1 MIEKKSSKV
10 VSAIIL
16 SILSLMCIIPF
27 ILLIMASLSS
37 DKSLLVDGYGF
48 WPKEFSLAAYNYLFS
63 DGVTIYRAYGMTI
76 LVTVIG
82 TSLGLVMTTMLAYAI
97 SRREL
102 PGRNKIAF
110 FVFFA
115 MLFNGGIVPTY
126 IMYSNYLHIKD
137 TIWGLIVPN
146 YLVFGFYVIMM
157 RTYFSQNLPES
168 VLESARIDGAS
179 EFRIFRRIAVPMSTP
194 ILATVGMMMAITY
207 WNDWMNGLYYISGKA
222 THLYTI
228 QLILNKMLQ
237 NVEALK
243 TIAVN
248 VSMELPTTSVRMAIA
263 VLGALPIMIAF
274 PFFQKYYVKGI
285 TIGAVKG

>member
-1 MIEKKSSKV
+1 MIEKKSSKIVPIV
-10 VSAIIL
+10 VL
-16 SILSLMCIIPF
+16 SILSALCIIPF
-27 ILLIMASLSS
+27 ILLISASLTSEQ
-37 DKSLLVDGYGF
+37 SLLVDGYGF
-48 WPKEFSLAAYNYLFS
+48 WPKEFSMAAYNYLFS
-63 DGVTIYRAYGMTI
+63 DGVTIIRAYGMTI
-76 LVTVIG
+76 LVTAIG
-82 TSLGLVMTTMLAYAI
+82 TGIGLIITTMLAYAI
-97 SRREL
+97 SRRDL

-126 IMYSNYLHIKD
+126 IMYANYLHVKD
-137 TIWGLIVPN
+137 TIWGLIIPN
-146 YLVFGFYVIMM
+146 YLVFAFYVIMM

-179 EFRIFRRIAVPMSTP
+179 EFRIFWKIAIPMSTP

-207 WNDWMNGLYYISGKA
+207 WNDWTNGLYYVNDTS
-222 THLYTI
+222 LFTI

-248 VSMELPTTSVRMAIA
+248 VSMELPSTSVRMAIA
-263 VLGALPIMIAF
+263 VLGALPIMAAF

>member
-1 MIEKKSSKV
+1 MIEKKSSKIIPV
-10 VSAIIL
+10 VIL
-16 SILSLMCIIPF
+16 TILSLECILPF
-27 ILLIMASLSS
+27 ILLISASLTSE
-37 DKSLLVDGYGF
+37 KSLIVDGYGF
-48 WPKEFSLAAYNYLFS
+48 LPKVFSTAAYDYLFS
-63 DGVTIYRAYGMTI
+63 DGITIVKAYGMTV
-76 LVTVIG
+76 LVTAVG
-82 TSLGLVMTTMLAYAI
+82 TAAGLIMTTMLAYAI

-102 PGRNKIAF
+102 PGRNKLAF

-126 IMYSNYLHIKD
+126 IMYVNYFHIKD
-137 TIWGLIVPN
+137 TVWGLIIPN
-146 YLVFGFYVIMM
+146 YLVFGFYIIMM
-157 RTYFSQNLPES
+157 RTYFAQNLPEA

-179 EFRIFRRIAVPMSTP
+179 EFHIFWRIALPMSTP
-194 ILATVGMMMAITY
+194 IIATVGMMMGITY
-207 WNDWMNGLYYISGKA
+207 WNDWQNGLYYVNDKS
-222 THLYTI
+222 LYTI

-237 NVEALK
+237 NAEAIK

-248 VSMELPTTSVRMAIA
+248 VSMELPGTSIKMAIA

>member
-1 MIEKKSSKV
+1 MIIL
-10 VSAIIL
+10 IIL
-16 SILSLMCIIPF
+16 SLTCVIPF
-27 ILLIMASLSS
+27 ILLISASLSS
-37 DKSLLVDGYGF
+37 EKSLIVEGYGF
-48 WPKEFSLAAYNYLFS
+48 WPKEFSWAAYEYLFA
-63 DGVTIYRAYGMTI
+63 DGVTIIRAYGMTI

-82 TSLGLVMTTMLAYAI
+82 TGVGLLITTMLAYAI
-97 SRREL
+97 SRRDL

-126 IMYSNYLHIKD
+126 IMYVNYFHIKD
-137 TIWGLIVPN
+137 TIWALIVPN

-157 RTYFSQNLPES
+157 RTYFAQNLPES
-168 VLESARIDGAS
+168 CLESARIDGAS
-179 EFRIFRRIAVPMSTP
+179 EFRIFRKIAMPMSTP

-207 WNDWMNGLYYISGKA
+207 WNDWQNGLYYVNDSK
-222 THLYTI
+222 LYTI

-237 NVEALK
+237 NVEAIK
-243 TIAVN
+243 TIATN
-248 VSMELPTTSVRMAIA
+248 VSIEIPGTSIRMAIA
-263 VLGALPIMIAF
+263 VLGALPIMCAF

>member
-1 MIEKKSSKV
+1 MIEKKSSK
-10 VSAIIL
+10 IIPGVIL
-16 SILSLMCIIPF
+16 TILSLICIVPF
-27 ILLIMASLSS
+27 ILLISASLSS
-37 DKSLLVDGYGF
+37 ETSLLLDGYGF
-48 WPKEFSLAAYNYLFS
+48 WPKEFSTAAYDYLFS
-63 DGVTIYRAYGMTI
+63 DGVTIIRAYGMTV
-76 LVTVIG
+76 LVTAIG
-82 TSLGLVMTTMLAYAI
+82 TGAGLIMTTMLAYAI
-97 SRREL
+97 SRRDL

-126 IMYSNYLHIKD
+126 IMYVNYFHIKN
-137 TIWGLIVPN
+137 TIWALIVPN

-157 RTYFSQNLPES
+157 RTYFAQNLPES
-168 VLESARIDGAS
+168 CLESARIDGAS
-179 EFRIFRRIAVPMSTP
+179 EFRIFRKIAIPMSTP

-207 WNDWMNGLYYISGKA
+207 WNDWQNGLYYVTDSK
-222 THLYTI
+222 LYTI

-237 NVEALK
+237 NAEAIK
-243 TIAVN
+243 TIATN
-248 VSMELPTTSVRMAIA
+248 VSVELPGTSIKMAIA

>member
-1 MIEKKSSKV
+1 MVEKKSSKIIPV
-10 VSAIIL
+10 VIL
-16 SILSLMCIIPF
+16 SILSLICIVPF
-27 ILLIMASLSS
+27 ILLISASLSS
-37 DKSLLVDGYGF
+37 ETSLLLDGYGF
-48 WPKEFSLAAYNYLFS
+48 WPKEFSWAAYDYLFS
-63 DGVTIYRAYGMTI
+63 DGITIIRAYGMTV

-82 TSLGLVMTTMLAYAI
+82 TGAGLIMTTMLAYAI
-97 SRREL
+97 SRRDL

-126 IMYSNYLHIKD
+126 IMYVNYFHIKD
-137 TIWGLIVPN
+137 TIWALIVPN

-179 EFRIFRRIAVPMSTP
+179 EFRIFWKIAMPMSTP

-207 WNDWMNGLYYISGKA
+207 WNDWQNGLYYVNDSK
-222 THLYTI
+222 LYTI

-237 NVEALK
+237 NAEAIK
-243 TIAVN
+243 TIATN
-248 VSMELPTTSVRMAIA
+248 VSVELPGISIKMAIA

>member
-1 MIEKKSSKV
+1 MIEKKSSKAV
-10 VSAIIL
+10 PMIILIIL
-16 SILSLMCIIPF
+16 SLTCVIPF
-27 ILLIMASLSS
+27 ILLISASLSS
-37 DKSLLVDGYGF
+37 EKSLIVEGYGF
-48 WPKEFSLAAYNYLFS
+48 WPKEFSWAAYEYLFA
-63 DGVTIYRAYGMTI
+63 DGVTIIRAYGMTI

-82 TSLGLVMTTMLAYAI
+82 TGVGLLITTMLAYAI
-97 SRREL
+97 SRRDL

-126 IMYSNYLHIKD
+126 IMYVNYFHIKD
-137 TIWGLIVPN
+137 TIWALIIPN

-168 VLESARIDGAS
+168 CLESARIDGAS
-179 EFRIFRRIAVPMSTP
+179 EFRIFRKIAMPMSTP

-207 WNDWMNGLYYISGKA
+207 WNDWQNGLYYVNDSK
-222 THLYTI
+222 LYTI

-237 NVEALK
+237 NVEAIK
-243 TIAVN
+243 TIATN
-248 VSMELPTTSVRMAIA
+248 VSIEIPGTSIRMAIA
-263 VLGALPIMIAF
+263 VLGALPIMCAF

>member
-1 MIEKKSSKV
+1 MVIL
-10 VSAIIL
+10 IIL
-16 SILSLMCIIPF
+16 SLTCVIPF
-27 ILLIMASLSS
+27 ILLISASLSS
-37 DKSLLVDGYGF
+37 EKSLIVEGYGF
-48 WPKEFSLAAYNYLFS
+48 WPKEFSWAAYEYLFS
-63 DGVTIYRAYGMTI
+63 DGVTIIRAYGMTI

-82 TSLGLVMTTMLAYAI
+82 TGVGLLITTMLAYAI
-97 SRREL
+97 SRRDL

-126 IMYSNYLHIKD
+126 IMYVNYFHIKD
-137 TIWGLIVPN
+137 TIWALIVPN

-179 EFRIFRRIAVPMSTP
+179 EFRIFRRIAMPMSTP

-207 WNDWMNGLYYISGKA
+207 WNDWQNGLYYVTDSK
-222 THLYTI
+222 LYTI

-237 NVEALK
+237 NAEAIK
-243 TIAVN
+243 TIATN
-248 VSMELPTTSVRMAIA
+248 VSVELPGTSIKMAIA